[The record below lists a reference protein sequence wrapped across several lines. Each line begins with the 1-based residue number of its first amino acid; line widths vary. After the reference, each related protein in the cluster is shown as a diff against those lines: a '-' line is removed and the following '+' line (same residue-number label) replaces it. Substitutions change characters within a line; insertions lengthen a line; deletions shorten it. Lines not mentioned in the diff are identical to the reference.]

1 MYGATLGY
9 RRYNFSNL
17 ATLLAKASPL
27 RSGDILAGIAAQS
40 GEERAAAQFALA
52 DLPLRTFL
60 EDHLIAYESDDITRL
75 INAKAFAAISHLTVG
90 GFRDWLLSDDATH
103 NVLGDVAPGVTP
115 EMAAAVSV
123 QPAVAGSGRTA
134 MRQRKRGVPSPAQAD
149 AGARLDRTA
158 PRRRNWR

>member
-60 EDHLIAYESDDITRL
+60 EDHLIAYESDDITIGLRIHL
-75 INAKAFAAISHLTVG
+75 PNVLKNPPTAISPT
-90 GFRDWLLSDDATH
+90 SEA
-103 NVLGDVAPGVTP
+103 
-115 EMAAAVSV
+115 
-123 QPAVAGSGRTA
+123 
-134 MRQRKRGVPSPAQAD
+134 
-149 AGARLDRTA
+149 
-158 PRRRNWR
+158 